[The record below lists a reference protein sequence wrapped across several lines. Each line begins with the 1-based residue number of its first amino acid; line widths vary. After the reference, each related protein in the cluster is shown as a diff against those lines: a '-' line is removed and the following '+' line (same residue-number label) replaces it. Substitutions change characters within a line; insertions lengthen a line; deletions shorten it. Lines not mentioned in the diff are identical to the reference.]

1 MVPQN
6 TNICTS
12 RKSNWSRTPYY
23 APKKLPLPLTPASYP
38 TSQSYKKSKSPE
50 PHFPVGFPGNHSKMQ
65 VYNVFSFGAV
75 GNGVKDDTQAFKNTW
90 NAGCQDQI
98 STSSASPPPYSP
110 VGFPENHYK
119 MQIYN
124 VLSFGAVGNG
134 VKDDTQPFKNTWN
147 AACQAQI
154 STSSTV
160 FLVPH
165 KFSFMIQP
173 IIFTGPCKSRLVFQC
188 LRMDRNNGPKTLIN
202 KQDWL
207 LFKGVHGMLMQ
218 GNGLI
223 NGRGEKWWDLPCK
236 PHKIIRFSKGS
247 DLSVQGLRLENSPK
261 VHLRFDSCQH
271 VNVERISIKA
281 PRVTV
286 LTRMGI
292 HIENTTNIKI
302 HRSTIST
309 VSLGKGNSKACVTNI
324 TVSDSTIKN
333 SDNGV
338 RIKTWQ
344 GGGSGSVSELTFKDI
359 HMDIVLNPIII
370 DQFYCLSKKCP
381 NQTSA
386 LMINSVHFS
395 NIKGTYDS
403 RKPPMHLACS
413 DSMLC
418 KNLTLPGIDLV
429 PAQGGAYLDPFCWKA
444 FGPKDTFSTRQVPC
458 LTEPGFYLLKRLLK
472 NSKKLKELFP

>member
-1 MVPQN
+1 
-6 TNICTS
+6 
-12 RKSNWSRTPYY
+12 
-23 APKKLPLPLTPASYP
+23 
-38 TSQSYKKSKSPE
+38 
-50 PHFPVGFPGNHSKMQ
+50 MQ
-65 VYNVFSFGAV
+65 IYNVLSFGAV

-90 NAGCQDQI
+90 NA
-98 STSSASPPPYSP
+98 
-110 VGFPENHYK
+110 
-119 MQIYN
+119 
-124 VLSFGAVGNG
+124 
-134 VKDDTQPFKNTWN
+134 
-147 AACQAQI
+147 ACQAQI
-154 STSSTV
+154 R
-160 FLVPH
+160 PY
-165 KFSFMIQP
+165 
-173 IIFTGPCKSRLVFQC
+173 KSRLVFQIDGT
-188 LRMDRNNGPKTLIN
+188 LMPPDGPKQWPPNTN
-202 KQDWL
+202 KQDRL

-236 PHKIIRFSKGS
+236 PHKGGRSPSVS
-247 DLSVQGLRLENSPK
+247 D
-261 VHLRFDSCQH
+261 HL
-271 VNVERISIKA
+271 
-281 PRVTV
+281 
-286 LTRMGI
+286 G
-292 HIENTTNIKI
+292 
-302 HRSTIST
+302 
-309 VSLGKGNSKACVTNI
+309 SLGKGNSKACVTNI

-344 GGGSGSVSELTFKDI
+344 GGSGSVSEVTFKDI

-413 DSMLC
+413 DSMPC
-418 KNLTLPGIDLV
+418 KNLTLLGIDLV

-458 LTEPGFYLLKRLLK
+458 LMKGYPKMLQHDVDRTCF
-472 NSKKLKELFP
+472 